1 MTAVEAA
8 GEGGSG
14 AATDRS
20 TMASCP
26 GANNW
31 RCLLTCINNSGSR
44 KSWRHLTS
52 RERERVRKEGTGT
65 GKSEVQVNSNSS
77 SNYRCKNQQQQWLR
91 RNLEKITT
99 EMEMARVRQSA
110 RGEEQGRES
119 AHKLRKSR
127 AKKETNGCRC
137 LQTTKQCAEGG
148 GVHNFP
154 LSEYEK
160 PALPGTFSY
169 IHK

>member
-1 MTAVEAA
+1 MTAVQTA

-14 AATDRS
+14 ATDSS

-52 RERERVRKEGTGT
+52 RERGT

-99 EMEMARVRQSA
+99 EMEMARVRQRVREGKSKREKA
-110 RGEEQGRES
+110 RINCENPGQRKKPMDVVVCRQQNSVQRGE
-119 AHKLRKSR
+119 
-127 AKKETNGCRC
+127 GC
-137 LQTTKQCAEGG
+137 TSGG
-148 GVHNFP
+148 YNSP

>member
-1 MTAVEAA
+1 MTAVEAG

-14 AATDRS
+14 ATDRS

-52 RERERVRKEGTGT
+52 RERESGESGTRT

-99 EMEMARVRQSA
+99 EMEMARVRQRVREGKSKREKA
-110 RGEEQGRES
+110 RINCENPGQRKKPMDVVVCRQQNSVQRGE
-119 AHKLRKSR
+119 
-127 AKKETNGCRC
+127 
-137 LQTTKQCAEGG
+137 GG
-148 GVHNFP
+148 AQAGATIP
-154 LSEYEK
+154 
-160 PALPGTFSY
+160 P
-169 IHK
+169 